1 MSTSRPGALAL
12 PLFLLAPLALPAA
25 AQTFTWDGE
34 SNDGFWFTDLN
45 WLDDVVPAAGGDVVV
60 GAPAPTNLNGTATVG
75 ELTINADGELTLL
88 NSFDLLLGG
97 DVLNDGTI
105 TLAGTAAVT
114 EFRVNDSLSLTGAG
128 ELVIGPDGLS
138 TGVNFIGDDGFGGN
152 TLTNGADHTIR
163 ALGIGVLGR
172 NTTDLVNAGFIVS
185 DAGGALTIN
194 AAASLVNTG
203 TIATAGGGTISLTGF
218 ELDNTGGTIDATNGT
233 VTLAGNVT
241 LTGDS
246 TVLGTLETTGFN
258 TFDDLTT
265 AGSIRLTNSAD
276 VAVNGLLTNNGTIT
290 LDGTAAVTELR
301 VNSDTTLA
309 GTGEVVIGP
318 GGLSTGVN
326 VIGDDGFGGNTLTN
340 GADHTIRA
348 LGVGQLGRNTTNI
361 VNDGSVVSDGGDL
374 TINPNDTFINNGDLN
389 ATAGG
394 TLRIGSGVF
403 ENSGSIDAA
412 DGTIVLAGG
421 VTLRGTGSVAGTLEA
436 VGVNTLE
443 TLGTDAD
450 LLVTNASDLLV
461 NGTITN
467 NGTITLDG
475 TAAVTELRVNSDTT
489 LAGTGEVVIGPGG
502 LSTGVNVIGD
512 DGFGGNTLTNGPD
525 HTIRV
530 LGLGALG
537 RGTTDVVNN
546 GSVVVDGGDLLIDPS
561 GTFTNAGLLTAV
573 DGGDLRIAGG
583 TFANSGVIDTADG
596 TLTLNGGVTLQGGGS
611 FLGTVETIGTNTLAD
626 LSADADL
633 LVTNASDLLVNGT
646 ITNNGTITLDGTAA
660 VTELRVN
667 SDTTLAG
674 TGEVVIGPGGL
685 STGVNVIGD
694 DGSGGNTLTNGADHT
709 IRALGIGVLGRNTT
723 NIVNDGLVVSE
734 GGALTIDPAGTFTN
748 NGTLQAS
755 EGGTVS
761 LATGSYDNAGT
772 FDARTGGVI
781 SATAGADVV
790 QLQALAFGDNIEGG
804 TYRAF
809 DGTLN
814 VAQDDFDARFNS
826 GTLNFFGAAA
836 ETNLFDEAA
845 STPGNIV
852 SNAFS
857 FNDGTVIVQG
867 GANLSTE
874 AINGTFNNA
883 GTVVI
888 LGTSTFAV
896 TEGVGNGTFINGS
909 PTTLTGTGTLAA
921 DLVNDFFGVT
931 SPGSNDDP
939 GTLTVDGD
947 AVFGTNG
954 SLLIDIAGTGDN
966 DLLVVN
972 GALDLA
978 GILEVDLLASF
989 APTDGEQFLIATAAV
1004 GQIIG
1009 SFDTINDNSALY
1021 DFTQTSEG
1029 GNVFLQANVIPEPGT
1044 AALALTGLALLTRRR
1059 RTA

>member
-1 MSTSRPGALAL
+1 MTNSSD
-12 PLFLLAPLALPAA
+12 LL
-25 AQTFTWDGE
+25 
-34 SNDGFWFTDLN
+34 
-45 WLDDVVPAAGGDVVV
+45 V
-60 GAPAPTNLNGTATVG
+60 NGTIT
-75 ELTINADGELTLL
+75 N
-88 NSFDLLLGG
+88 N
-97 DVLNDGTI
+97 GTI
-105 TLAGTAAVT
+105 TLAGT
-114 EFRVNDSLSLTGAG
+114 
-128 ELVIGPDGLS
+128 
-138 TGVNFIGDDGFGGN
+138 
-152 TLTNGADHTIR
+152 
-163 ALGIGVLGR
+163 
-172 NTTDLVNAGFIVS
+172 
-185 DAGGALTIN
+185 
-194 AAASLVNTG
+194 
-203 TIATAGGGTISLTGF
+203 
-218 ELDNTGGTIDATNGT
+218 
-233 VTLAGNVT
+233 
-241 LTGDS
+241 
-246 TVLGTLETTGFN
+246 
-258 TFDDLTT
+258 
-265 AGSIRLTNSAD
+265 NS
-276 VAVNGLLTNNGTIT
+276 G
-290 LDGTAAVTELR
+290 TELR

-309 GTGEVVIGP
+309 GTGEVIIGP
-318 GGLSTGVN
+318 DGGSGVN
-326 VIGDDGFGGNTLTN
+326 LIGDDGNAIPRNTLTN
-340 GADHTIRA
+340 GVDHTIRA
-348 LGVGQLGRNTTNI
+348 LGIGVLGRTTTNI
-361 VNDGSVVSDGGDL
+361 VNDGLVVSDGGDL
-374 TINPNDTFINNGDLN
+374 TINPDDTFTNNGTLN
-389 ATAGG
+389 AINGGSLDLVGG
-394 TLRIGSGVF
+394 TFTNAGTGV
-403 ENSGSIDAA
+403 IDAT
-412 DGTIVLAGG
+412 DGTLNLTGG
-421 VTLRGTGSVAGTLEA
+421 VTLVGGGTITGTFVAT
-436 VGVNTLE
+436 GVNTLE
-443 TLGTDAD
+443 DLSATAD

-467 NGTITLDG
+467 NGTITLAG
-475 TAAVTELRVNSDTT
+475 TNSGTELRVNSDTT
-489 LAGTGEVVIGPGG
+489 LAGTGEVIIGPDGG
-502 LSTGVNVIGD
+502 SGVNLIGD
-512 DGFGGNTLTNGPD
+512 DGNAIPRNTLTNG
-525 HTIRV
+525 V
-530 LGLGALG
+530 
-537 RGTTDVVNN
+537 
-546 GSVVVDGGDLLIDPS
+546 
-561 GTFTNAGLLTAV
+561 
-573 DGGDLRIAGG
+573 
-583 TFANSGVIDTADG
+583 
-596 TLTLNGGVTLQGGGS
+596 
-611 FLGTVETIGTNTLAD
+611 
-626 LSADADL
+626 
-633 LVTNASDLLVNGT
+633 
-646 ITNNGTITLDGTAA
+646 
-660 VTELRVN
+660 
-667 SDTTLAG
+667 
-674 TGEVVIGPGGL
+674 
-685 STGVNVIGD
+685 
-694 DGSGGNTLTNGADHT
+694 DHT
-709 IRALGIGVLGRNTT
+709 IRALGIGVLGRTTT
-723 NIVNDGLVVSE
+723 NIVNDGLVVSD
-734 GGALTIDPAGTFTN
+734 GGALTISPDETFTN

-921 DLVNDFFGVT
+921 NLVNDFGGVT

-947 AVFGTNG
+947 AVFGING

-1004 GQIIG
+1004 GQITG
-1009 SFDTINDNSALY
+1009 EFDTINDNSALY
-1021 DFTQTSEG
+1021 DFIQTREG